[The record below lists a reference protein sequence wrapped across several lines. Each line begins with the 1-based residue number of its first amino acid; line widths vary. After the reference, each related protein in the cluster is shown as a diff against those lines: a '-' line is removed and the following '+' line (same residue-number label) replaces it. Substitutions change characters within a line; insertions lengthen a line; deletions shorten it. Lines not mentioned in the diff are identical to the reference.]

1 MLKWIKISGGNTI
14 FFHRSI
20 RCILIPL
27 LLGWTS
33 AISAREMTGQEI
45 AIIVSQDLPL
55 YRQAI
60 EGFRRIYLGKVREYD
75 LKGDPQEA
83 ENVIAFLKE
92 HPPDLILTVGL
103 VATRVGII
111 AREGLGR
118 EGLEKVPIIFCM
130 VLDPDRFSLS
140 GERMTGVTLQ
150 LNPSELF
157 SKIKLFFPETKKI
170 GVLYDPGKNGKMISS
185 ARETAGAEG
194 ISLLPVEVDSE
205 SKLPDAVRS
214 LIGKADL
221 LWIIPD
227 STVVTPESLEFL
239 FLASIENSLP
249 MIAFSDDLVKR
260 GAVASFFPDYR
271 SIGEEAGRLVLKILA
286 GEDPSRIPIRSAP
299 TVRFS
304 INLKMIKKMG
314 IPTDEKAFK
323 SADQVYE

>member
-1 MLKWIKISGGNTI
+1 MLKWIKTSGGNTI

-20 RCILIPL
+20 RFILIPL

-33 AISAREMTGQEI
+33 AISAREVTGQEI
-45 AIIVSQDLPL
+45 AVIVSQDLPL

-75 LKGDPQEA
+75 LKGDPQES

-103 VATRVGII
+103 VATRV
-111 AREGLGR
+111 ARERLQ
-118 EGLEKVPIIFCM
+118 KVPIVFCM

-140 GERMTGVTLQ
+140 GEKVTGVTLQ
-150 LNPSELF
+150 LNPSEIF
-157 SKIKLFFPETKKI
+157 SKIKSLFPETKTI
-170 GVLYDPGKNGKMISS
+170 GILYDPGKSGKTIAL
-185 ARETAGAEG
+185 AREAAGAEG

-205 SKLPDAVRS
+205 NRIPGAIRS
-214 LIGKADL
+214 LIGRADL

-227 STVVTPESLEFL
+227 STVVTPESLDFL
-239 FLASIENSLP
+239 FLASLENSLP
-249 MIAFSDDLVKR
+249 IIAFSDDLVKR
-260 GAVASFFPDYR
+260 EAVASFFPDYR